1 MPAFTRCT
9 GLAVMAGLMLLTG
22 CAASQP
28 SPGAAKSPSP
38 ANSSTAPQAPP
49 TTAPPTTAPSSPAG
63 GQPDGTSRA
72 CAQAGSY
79 LTSVSTG
86 QHSGYDRVVF
96 QFSGGL
102 PAVTASRVAAVY
114 ADPKGTQV
122 PLAGQSY
129 LRLVFRGASGVCPPS
144 AQRTWTGPSVL
155 TPYYPQLLTVSAA
168 GDFEG
173 YLSFGIG
180 LAAKGSYHVSTL
192 TGPDRVVIDVS
203 HVALGKFPGIW
214 DITSWSQY
222 WTTQYA
228 WLNGHQP
235 WRSSPPMVVQA
246 WADSH
251 GYTNAAI
258 HQVTAGTFTVT
269 QPGRQTATVTGT
281 RPVSV
286 PGPWVITR
294 ISYGTAA

>member
-1 MPAFTRCT
+1 MSAFTRYG
-9 GLAVMAGLMLLTG
+9 GLAVMAGLVFLTG
-22 CAASQP
+22 CAATQP
-28 SPGAAKSPSP
+28 SPGAAKSPGPASSSP
-38 ANSSTAPQAPP
+38 APG
-49 TTAPPTTAPSSPAG
+49 TTAPSSPAG

-79 LTSVSTG
+79 LTSVRTG
-86 QHSGYDRVVF
+86 QHNGFDRVVF
-96 QFSGGL
+96 QFSGGR

-114 ADPKGTQV
+114 ADPKGTPV
-122 PLAGQSY
+122 ALAGQSY
-129 LRLVFRGASGVCPPS
+129 LRVVFRGASGVCPQS
-144 AQRTWTGPSVL
+144 AQQTWTGPAVL
-155 TPYYPQLLTVSAA
+155 TPSYPQLLTVSAA

-180 LAAKGSYHVSTL
+180 LAANGSYHVSTL
-192 TGPDRVVIDVS
+192 TGPDRVVIDFS

-246 WADSH
+246 WANSH
-251 GYTNAAI
+251 GYTHSAI
-258 HQVTAGTFTVT
+258 RQVTASTFTVT
-269 QPGRQTATVTGT
+269 QPGRPAATVTGT

-286 PGPWVITR
+286 PGPWVIAR
-294 ISYGTAA
+294 ITYGTAA